1 MHIRKMR
8 AKKAKEMLKAPD
20 PVVDIMAI
28 NAVES
33 LFHEPP
39 FDPWGYEI
47 AVKMIDMII
56 YSDRVLYPIVRP
68 KNLDVGQKHK
78 ATPSLLNTI
87 RKGDSSLI
95 DEVPYYI
102 EDYLEYN
109 PDELAS
115 TFESFE
121 AYALANRTQVRQYIV
136 ARRAAWIRP
145 QYTARLPKHYVF
157 PVERLKEQ
165 PRFQQLRLQLN
176 VAADELVYAF
186 DLVLRYTLYGGI
198 AAEGAHYLS
207 HPLREDVDVPTL
219 ERRPGTPA
227 RIPLPLGPHVVK
239 LVKSLTRDEFAALLH
254 EARGLVRDLH
264 IDKLKPGT
272 VSRDARR
279 ELAAQ
284 LALPARLKGF
294 SSTAVNAVGGMTAVA
309 SNVPLL
315 VAQNQTT
322 GMVAAGGT
330 VLGGA
335 ILAAS
340 SLWKARLPRWAS
352 SPWLRWAINYDIEQ
366 EEQNG

>member
-1 MHIRKMR
+1 
-8 AKKAKEMLKAPD
+8 MLKNPD
-20 PVVDIMAI
+20 PVIDIMAV

-39 FDPWGYEI
+39 FDPWGREI

-68 KNLDVGQKHK
+68 KKFDVGEEHK
-78 ATPSLLNTI
+78 ATPTLLNTL
-87 RKGDSSLI
+87 KKSDSKLI

-109 PDELAS
+109 SNELVS
-115 TFESFE
+115 TFEAFE
-121 AYALANRTQVRQYIV
+121 AYVLANRTLVRQYIV
-136 ARRAAWIRP
+136 ARRAEWIRP

-157 PVERLKEQ
+157 PIQKVKELQ
-165 PRFQQLRLQLN
+165 RFQHLQTQLN
-176 VAADELVYAF
+176 VDEDELVYVF

-198 AAEGAHYLS
+198 AAEGAYYLS

-219 ERRPGTPA
+219 ERRAAIPPY
-227 RIPLPLGPHVVK
+227 IPLPLGPHVVK

-254 EARGLVRDLH
+254 EAHGVVRELH

-272 VSRDARR
+272 VGKDARR
-279 ELAAQ
+279 ELAER

-294 SSTAVNAVGGMTAVA
+294 SSKAVNAIGGMTAIT
-309 SNVPLL
+309 SNAPLL
-315 VAQNQTT
+315 VAQNELT
-322 GMVAAGGT
+322 GIVAASGA

-335 ILAAS
+335 ISASS
-340 SLWKARLPRWAS
+340 SLWQAQLPRWAS
-352 SPWLRWAINYDIEQ
+352 VPWLRWAMNYDVEREEQ
-366 EEQNG
+366 EG